1 MEYRIERD
9 TLGEVKIPAD
19 RYWGAQT
26 QRAVAN
32 FRIGWEKMPI
42 EVIRA
47 FAVVK
52 KAAAIANNKL
62 HVLEDEVKDVI
73 CRVADE
79 IINGK
84 LDEHFPLSVW
94 QTGSG
99 TMTNMNVNEVISN
112 RANEILGYPLGGK
125 EPVHPNDHVNKSQ
138 SSNDVMPAA
147 MSIAATIMI
156 VKELLPALKRLR
168 DAFAVKSKVFGDII
182 KVGRTH
188 LQDAVPISLG
198 QEFSGYASQLEH
210 GVRAIENALPH
221 LKELAI
227 GGTAVGTGLNAPEGF
242 DRMVV
247 EEISRIVGI
256 EFVVAPNKFE
266 SIAAHDAISE
276 MSGAL
281 KTVANALNKIAND
294 IRILSSGPRCGIGE
308 LQIPANEPG
317 SSIMPGKVNPTQCE
331 ALTQICC
338 QVIGNDV
345 AINMGASGLGLEL
358 NLYKPLLIYNIL
370 QSIRLLTDGCES
382 FRKHLVEGIQPNIR
396 RIREYVDKDLMLV
409 TPLARKIGYDKAA
422 EIAHI
427 AKEKDI
433 TLREAAIFSGY
444 VTAEE
449 FDSIVN
455 PKDMIYPYR
464 IDSIE

>member
-1 MEYRIERD
+1 MEYRIEKD

-26 QRAVAN
+26 QRAVMN

-47 FAVVK
+47 FAVIK

-138 SSNDVMPAA
+138 SSNDVMPTA
-147 MSIAATIMI
+147 MSIAATIMV

-168 DAFAVKSKVFGDII
+168 DAFVVKSEVFWGII

-198 QEFSGYASQLEH
+198 QEFSGYASQIEH

-227 GGTAVGTGLNAPEGF
+227 GGTAVGTGLNTPEGF
-242 DRMVV
+242 DTMVV
-247 EEISRIVGI
+247 KEISMIVGI
-256 EFVVAPNKFE
+256 EFVPAPNKFE
-266 SIAAHDAISE
+266 AIAAHDAISE

-338 QVIGNDV
+338 QVVGNDV

-370 QSIRLLTDGCES
+370 QSVRLLTDGCES

-396 RIREYVDKDLMLV
+396 KIREYIDRDLMLV

-427 AKEKDI
+427 AEEKDI

-449 FDSIVN
+449 FDTIVN
-455 PKDMIYPYR
+455 LKDMIYPYR

>member
-338 QVIGNDV
+338 QVIGND
-345 AINMGASGLGLEL
+345 
-358 NLYKPLLIYNIL
+358 
-370 QSIRLLTDGCES
+370 
-382 FRKHLVEGIQPNIR
+382 
-396 RIREYVDKDLMLV
+396 
-409 TPLARKIGYDKAA
+409 
-422 EIAHI
+422 
-427 AKEKDI
+427 
-433 TLREAAIFSGY
+433 
-444 VTAEE
+444 
-449 FDSIVN
+449 
-455 PKDMIYPYR
+455 
-464 IDSIE
+464 